1 MGATTGIVL
10 TAGALLVWAL
20 GLYVVSRAPARRVS
34 VLAAAAMACLSAYLG
49 GEALGALAPTAAIWA
64 NWLRLTWWAPC
75 LAAPTWLLL
84 SLTLARD
91 EDLPL
96 PGTRPRW
103 LYLSIGFV
111 ALVVGAVYAMLGV
124 LTLSVQGWSTPL
136 GSPDDPSTRHVPSG
150 PLLQSF
156 QVFVMVC
163 LVWSLGNLVA
173 LWRSSPRGTP
183 LRARFGFL
191 SASGVI
197 FVLGGLWIVVASGV
211 YQQPGLPGQVLL
223 IVGMAMMGWNLARYG
238 ALLAGEQVLGDLS
251 AFAAT
256 MLAIVALYGGI
267 VIILAPDYG
276 WLERGL
282 PLLLLVMATHVVVDT
297 RGHLLDRVLY
307 VPLISTLRGQLRE
320 LANRVVRQPDELSAL
335 VDVRETVDQI
345 LRERTAEAD
354 RDRSAAANLDRAAE
368 IRRDAADVQRELGL
382 QPARAESSSMD
393 ASRPTELRV
402 LVEGAL
408 RHLNDLPAL
417 SEHPLLVHLSLG
429 SDSAN
434 TSLER
439 AAGLRAQLD
448 QAIERLRP
456 NGARPSPGTSNIGG
470 WLHYLVLKE
479 AYADGRPNKQVMQR
493 YAISE
498 GTFHR
503 ARRRAVDAVAED
515 LWQRRAQRA
524 AAISPSTSS
533 GPMRSIV

>member
-1 MGATTGIVL
+1 MGAATGIVL

-34 VLAAAAMACLSAYLG
+34 VIAAAAMACLSAYLG

-84 SLTLARD
+84 SLTLACD

-96 PGTRPRW
+96 PGTRPHW
-103 LYLSIGFV
+103 LYLSICCV
-111 ALVVGAVYAMLGV
+111 ALVVGAVYAMLGM
-124 LTLSVQGWSTPL
+124 LTLSVQGWSTPFV
-136 GSPDDPSTRHVPSG
+136 SPDDPSTRHAPPG
-150 PLLQSF
+150 PLLRSF

-163 LVWSLGNLVA
+163 LVWSLANLVA

-183 LRARFGFL
+183 LRRRFGFL

-197 FVLGGLWIVVASGV
+197 FALGGLWIVVASGV

-223 IVGMAMMGWNLARYG
+223 IGGMAMMGWNLARYG

-256 MLAIVALYGGI
+256 MLAIAALYGGI

-307 VPLISTLRGQLRE
+307 APLVSTLRGQLRE

-354 RDRSAAANLDRAAE
+354 RDRAAAGKLDHAAE
-368 IRRDAADVQRELGL
+368 DRRDAANVRGDLVL

-393 ASRPTELRV
+393 ASRPTELRM

-417 SEHPLLVHLSLG
+417 SEHPLLVHLSLA
-429 SDSAN
+429 SDGAS

-439 AAGLRAQLD
+439 AAGLRAELD
-448 QAIERLRP
+448 RAIERLRP
-456 NGARPSPGTSNIGG
+456 AGARPSPGTSNIGG

-479 AYADGRPNKQVMQR
+479 AYADGRLNKQVMQR

-503 ARRRAVDAVAED
+503 ARRRAIDAVAED